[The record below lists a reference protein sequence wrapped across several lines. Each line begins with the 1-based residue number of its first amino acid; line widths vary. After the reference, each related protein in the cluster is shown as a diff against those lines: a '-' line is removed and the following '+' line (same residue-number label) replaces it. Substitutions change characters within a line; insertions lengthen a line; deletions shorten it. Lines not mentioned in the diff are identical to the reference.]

1 MNLER
6 IKNGDAPIL
15 DMFKKFAPGT
25 NRHCV
30 NVSLLCD
37 SVCKEICDTES
48 DYLIIAARLH
58 DIGKVNNPL
67 FFSENQDK
75 TNIHDTL
82 DPYISYQYITRHV
95 SDSVMRLVQQGFPS
109 EVIKIVSEHH
119 GDTVLRS
126 IFNKIKDDSYS
137 EDDFRYNS
145 TKPTTKESCILMICD
160 VVESAT
166 RSMDSAGKLGDISNI
181 IDTLINGLVDD
192 EQLDILTIGQ
202 LRVIKNVLTK
212 EIESIYHK
220 RVDYE
225 EDEEDMSI

>member
-15 DMFKKFAPGT
+15 DIFKKLAPGT

-30 NVSLLCD
+30 NVSLLCE

-48 DYLIIAARLH
+48 DSLIIAARLH
-58 DIGKVNNPL
+58 DIGKCNNPL

-82 DPYISYQYITRHV
+82 DPYTSYQYITRHV
-95 SDSVMRLVQQGFPS
+95 SDSVLKLIQQGFPFDI
-109 EVIKIVSEHH
+109 VRIVSEHH
-119 GDTVLRS
+119 GNTVLRS
-126 IFNKIKDDSYS
+126 IFNKIKDDKYL

-145 TKPTTKESCILMICD
+145 SKPTTKESCILMICD

-166 RSMDSAGKLGDISNI
+166 RSMDSVGKLSDISGI
-181 IDTLINGLVDD
+181 IDTLINNLVMD

-202 LRVIKNVLTK
+202 LRVIKTILIK

-220 RVDYE
+220 RVEYDDD
-225 EDEEDMSI
+225 EDTI